1 MDILAAFKV
10 IMHQMDFKK
19 YVLVLLLVTAIIPAF
34 AQQDSISLST
44 IVSKTEKLSTEHP
57 FEKIYLHFDK
67 PYYAVNDTMWFKAY
81 LTIGSLHQPSAL
93 SRIIYVDVI
102 SDKDSLIQTL
112 KLQSANGIGYGDIV
126 LAKALYKQGNYYIR
140 AYTNWMRNFGPEY
153 FFNKAISIGDIDDD
167 GLTSGVSFTKTKKNN
182 DIYISARLS
191 YKDQNG
197 NAAADKKVSYDV
209 LAENGSII
217 KGKGITD
224 KNGFLTV
231 YLQSNKLTGAVSP
244 NLVTSVDQGS
254 KKPIVNS
261 FSLKSIMGSADVQ
274 FFPEGGNLISG
285 VRSKIAFKA
294 VGSDGMG
301 INITGSVVDN
311 TGTEVATFASGHA
324 GMGLFPLQPESDKT
338 YKAIVLFPDG
348 SKNTYDLPGITKDG
362 IVIGVNN
369 NDPDNLSVK
378 IATNDQ
384 FLKRYLNKGFYIVAQ
399 SGGVIYYTGLASLQ
413 SLVYTGV
420 IPKSKFPTGILQ
432 VTLFAADGDP
442 LSERLVFIQ
451 HNDAL
456 NISLNSN
463 LPSYNTKQKVTMAL
477 SAKNQALPAH
487 GSFSVAVV
495 DATKVPS
502 DEDAETTILS
512 SLLLTSDL
520 KGYIEK
526 PNYYFNHIDDQK
538 RANLDVLM
546 LTQGYRRFSYAN
558 ILAGKYPSI
567 IYPAEKQMDIS
578 GTLRTESGV
587 PVFKGN
593 VSISIPDRNISAN
606 TVTDAEGHFTFSNI
620 AVYDFTKITLS
631 ARNNV
636 NSDNLMIMVDVPA
649 GVPLVKGTYSQMP
662 VANVDSAMNVYLYNK
677 RKQIDNT
684 HLLKEV
690 VIKAQKA
697 KVLHAPYKS
706 LVGLSFEADQV
717 LGSDA
722 LKDCGSDFEGCV
734 LGRVFG
740 LWHVDNKYYIYK
752 DYVGGN
758 KKPVKF
764 FVNGGAVDDIYLSNI
779 TPADIESIEVFFK
792 DGVAKVMSFYDC
804 NGIISI
810 TTKSHSLSPVEKN
823 NLDLAFLTVQKNV
836 ITIMPKGYYKARVFY
851 SPVYDNQTNLKD
863 INDFRNTIYWNPNVI
878 TDKTGSA
885 TFEYYNSDGRGNYRV
900 VVEGIDDDGNIG
912 RYLFQYKVK

>member
-1 MDILAAFKV
+1 
-10 IMHQMDFKK
+10 MDFKK
-19 YVLVLLLVTAIIPAF
+19 YVLILLFITTIAQAF
-34 AQQDSISLST
+34 AQQDSISLNT

-67 PYYAVNDTMWFKAY
+67 PYYAVSDTVWFKAY

-102 SDKDSLIQTL
+102 SDKDSIIQSL
-112 KLQSANGIGYGDIV
+112 KLQAANGIAFGDIV
-126 LAKALYKQGNYYIR
+126 LSKALYKQGNYYIR
-140 AYTNWMRNFGPEY
+140 AYTNWMRNFGSEY
-153 FFNKAISIGDIDDD
+153 FFNKAISVGDIADNT
-167 GLTSGVSFTKTKKNN
+167 LASGATFTKTKKNN
-182 DIYISARLS
+182 SVYITAKLS
-191 YKDQNG
+191 YKDHDG
-197 NAAADKKVSYDV
+197 NPIADKKVNYD
-209 LAENGSII
+209 LKTENQAIV
-217 KGKGITD
+217 KGKGVTD

-231 YLQSNKLTGAVSP
+231 TFQGDKLTGSVSP
-244 NLVTSVDQGS
+244 DLVTSVDQGS
-254 KKPIVNS
+254 KNPIVNT
-261 FSLKSIMGSADVQ
+261 FSLKTILASADVQ

-294 VGSDGMG
+294 VGTDGMG
-301 INITGSVVDN
+301 INVSGSVVDN
-311 TGTEVATFASGHA
+311 TGVEVATFSSGHA
-324 GMGLFPLQPESDKT
+324 GMGLFPLIPENNKT

-348 SKNTYDLPGITKDG
+348 SKNTYDLPGVTKDG

-369 NDPDNLSVK
+369 NDPDNISIK

-384 FLKRYLNKGFYIVAQ
+384 FLKRYQNKGFYIVAQ
-399 SGGVIYYTGLASLQ
+399 SGGVIYYTGLAALQ

-432 VTLFAADGDP
+432 ITLFAADGDP

-451 HNDAL
+451 HNDAIS
-456 NISLNSN
+456 ISLNTN
-463 LPSYNTKQKVTMAL
+463 LPSYNVKQKVTMTL

-495 DATKVPS
+495 DGTKIPFS
-502 DEDAETTILS
+502 EDAETTILS

-520 KGYIEK
+520 RGYIEK
-526 PNYYFNHIDDQK
+526 PNYYFNHIDDK
-538 RANLDVLM
+538 KLADLDVLM
-546 LTQGYRRFSYAN
+546 LTQGYRRFSYTN
-558 ILAGKYPSI
+558 ILVDKYPPI
-567 IYPAEKQMDIS
+567 TFLAEKQIDIS

-606 TVTDAEGHFTFSNI
+606 TVTDAEGHFTFSNVS
-620 AVYDFTKITLS
+620 VYDFTKITLS

-636 NSDNLMIMVDVPA
+636 NSDNLMIMVDIPA
-649 GVPLVKGTYSQMP
+649 AMPLVKGTYSQIP
-662 VANVDSAMNVYLYNK
+662 IDNVDSAMNVYLFNK
-677 RKQIDNT
+677 RKQNDNT

-717 LGSDA
+717 LGPDA
-722 LKDCGSDFEGCV
+722 LKDCSSDFEGCV

-740 LWHVDNKYYIYK
+740 LWHSDDKYYIQK
-752 DYVGGN
+752 DYMNGN

-764 FVNGGAVDDIYLSNI
+764 FVNGLAVDDIYLSSIN
-779 TPADIESIEVFFK
+779 PADIESIEVFFK
-792 DGVAKVMSFYDC
+792 DGIAKVMTFYDC

-810 TTKSHSLSPVEKN
+810 TTKSHSFSPVDKQN
-823 NLDLAFLTVQKNV
+823 MDLSFLTMQKNV
-836 ITIMPKGYYKARVFY
+836 ITIMPKGFYKARVFY
-851 SPVYDNQTNLKD
+851 SPVYNTQDNLKD

-885 TFEYYNSDGRGNYRV
+885 TFEYYNGEGKGTYRV
-900 VVEGIDDDGNIG
+900 IVEGIDDDGNIG
-912 RYLFQYKVK
+912 RTVFQYKVK